1 MKELSKKFLILDL
14 FLTHF
19 NLKQEIIVASDA
31 SDYGIGAVILHRFE
45 DGMTKPV
52 ALTSR
57 TLLLAEK
64 NYSQIEKEGIA
75 IIFAVK
81 KFHRF
86 VHRRKFALQMDHH
99 PLLSIFGSKKNI
111 PTHTANRLQCW
122 GTILL
127 NYNYEM
133 EFWQSKKLGHVD
145 DLSRLIPKFLVPL
158 EDTVKSVQKAE
169 KEVKNMLFNTVK

>member
-1 MKELSKKFLILDL
+1 M
-14 FLTHF
+14 
-19 NLKQEIIVASDA
+19 
-31 SDYGIGAVILHRFE
+31 SDYTIGAVILHGFK

-57 TLLLAEK
+57 TLLPAEK
-64 NYSQIEKEGIA
+64 NYSQIEKEGLA

-86 VHRRKFALQMDHH
+86 VHGRKFALQMDHH
-99 PLLSIFGSKKNI
+99 PLLSMFGSKKGI

-133 EFWQSKKLGHVD
+133 EFLLSKKLGHVD
-145 DLSRLIPKFLVPL
+145 DLSRLKPKFSVPL
-158 EDTVKSVQKAE
+158 EDTVIAALKAE
-169 KEVKNMLFNTVK
+169 K